1 MLIGDSKQMIPIV
14 STRLAITAG
23 SVLVLA
29 TILVL
34 NTFWIWQREQT
45 RLIDNQNALFNSQV
59 ADSILSLHMPAN
71 ANPE

>member
-34 NTFWIWQREQT
+34 NTLWIWQREQT

-59 ADSILSLHMPAN
+59 TDSILSRHMPAN

>member
-1 MLIGDSKQMIPIV
+1 MLIGDNKQMIPIV

-34 NTFWIWQREQT
+34 NTLWIWPHEQT

-59 ADSILSLHMPAN
+59 ADAILSRHMPAN
-71 ANPE
+71 SNPE